1 MNRKVIELLFAGMR
15 PECLVSWINAAEMAD
30 QSVEFHDIYDINNS
44 TIWQSIAESI
54 GIPDML
60 NTITDNIRNGIFC
73 TEDPFFVFER
83 EGMQFISFANTADI
97 IQHVGIDKLIDEF
110 INQLES

>member
-1 MNRKVIELLFAGMR
+1 MNRKAIELLFTGMR
-15 PECLVSWINAAEMAD
+15 PECLASWINAAEIAD

-44 TIWQSIAESI
+44 TIWQSIVESI

-60 NTITDNIRNGIFC
+60 NTLTDNIRNGIFC

-83 EGMQFISFANTADI
+83 EGMQFVSFANTADI
-97 IQHVGIDKLIDEF
+97 IQYVGIDKLIDEF